1 MNTAEN
7 SHSVTRYAVHS
18 SSTDPE
24 LGLGDLRVFWLASV
38 VAMLVVIAVVA
49 LKMNGADIRIAL
61 LRSASF
67 LAESVAGGAVH
78 DKGAAPAMV
87 VQSKVEPTAHN

>member
-7 SHSVTRYAVHS
+7 SHSVTRYVVQG
-18 SSTDPE
+18 STDPE

-38 VAMLVVIAVVA
+38 VAMLAVIAVVA
-49 LKMNGADIRIAL
+49 LKMNGADIRAAL

-67 LAESVAGGAVH
+67 LTESVAEPA
-78 DKGAAPAMV
+78 KGTVV
-87 VQSKVEPTAHN
+87 VQNKGPANHN

>member
-7 SHSVTRYAVHS
+7 SHSVTRHVVQG
-18 SSTDPE
+18 STDPE

-38 VAMLVVIAVVA
+38 VAMLAVIAVVA
-49 LKMNGADIRIAL
+49 LKMNGADIRAAL

-67 LAESVAGGAVH
+67 LTESVAEPA
-78 DKGAAPAMV
+78 KGTVV
-87 VQSKVEPTAHN
+87 VQNKRPANHN

>member
-49 LKMNGADIRIAL
+49 LKMNGADIRVAL

-67 LAESVAGGAVH
+67 LAESVAGAVH
-78 DKGAAPAMV
+78 NKGAAPAMA

>member
-49 LKMNGADIRIAL
+49 LKMNGADIRVAL

-67 LAESVAGGAVH
+67 LAESVAGAVH
-78 DKGAAPAMV
+78 DKGAVPAMV
-87 VQSKVEPTAHN
+87 VQSKMEPTAHN